1 LDTSIVQ
8 QASRFFPEMKYSL
21 RMDTKLDP
29 LATERAFFTALIS
42 ANLDS
47 LDSLLTDDF
56 ILIDVLSGSEIT
68 KPMLLAA
75 LGSSQVKFDS
85 IEPVETRMRAYAAN
99 TAVVTGRT
107 ELRGRVGEAAFT
119 ASSRYTH
126 VFVMKEGG
134 WVLASAQGTQIR

>member
-1 LDTSIVQ
+1 ME
-8 QASRFFPEMKYSL
+8 P
-21 RMDTKLDP
+21 KLDP
-29 LATERAFFTALIS
+29 LAAERAFFAALIS

-47 LDSLLTDDF
+47 LDFLLTDDF
-56 ILIDVLSGSEIT
+56 LLIDVLTGSEIT

-75 LGSSQVKFDS
+75 LGSSQVKFDA
-85 IEPVETRMRAYAAN
+85 IEPVESRVRAFATT

-107 ELRGRVGEAAFT
+107 ELRGRVGESAFT

-126 VFVMKEGG
+126 VFVMQSGG

>member
-1 LDTSIVQ
+1 
-8 QASRFFPEMKYSL
+8 
-21 RMDTKLDP
+21 MDTKLDP
-29 LATERAFFTALIS
+29 LAADRAFFAALIS

-47 LDSLLTDDF
+47 LDSLLVEDF

-75 LGSSQVKFDS
+75 VGSSQMKFDA
-85 IEPVETRMRAYAAN
+85 IEPVESRLRVYAS

-107 ELRGRVGEAAFT
+107 ELCGRVGEAAFT

-126 VFVMKEGG
+126 VFISQDGVWM
-134 WVLASAQGTQIR
+134 LASAQGTQIR

>member
-1 LDTSIVQ
+1 
-8 QASRFFPEMKYSL
+8 
-21 RMDTKLDP
+21 MDPKLDP
-29 LATERAFFTALIS
+29 VAADRAFFAALIS

-47 LDSLLTDDF
+47 LDALLTDDF
-56 ILIDVLSGSEIT
+56 LLIDVLNGSEIT

-75 LGSSQVKFDS
+75 VGSSQVKFDA
-85 IEPVETRMRAYAAN
+85 IEQVEGRTRMYAVS

-126 VFVMKEGG
+126 VFVAQGG
-134 WVLASAQGTQIR
+134 QWMLASAQGTQIR

>member
-1 LDTSIVQ
+1 
-8 QASRFFPEMKYSL
+8 
-21 RMDTKLDP
+21 MDPKLDP
-29 LATERAFFTALIS
+29 VATDRAFFAALIS

-47 LDSLLTDDF
+47 LDALLIDDF
-56 ILIDVLSGSEIT
+56 LLIDVLNGSEIT

-75 LGSSQVKFDS
+75 VGSSQVKFDA
-85 IEPVETRMRAYAAN
+85 IEQVESRVRVYAAS

-126 VFVMKEGG
+126 VFVAQDGQWML
-134 WVLASAQGTQIR
+134 VSAQGTQIR